1 MLRYIFVFYIWLQNI
16 LLMRKIL
23 LAMLLAVAIV
33 APGQMSAKKAKDPVV
48 MTVGNRDVRLSE
60 FEYLYK
66 KNNEQ
71 QQDSTTLDDYV
82 DMFVNYKRKVLAAEA
97 AGLDTLSEMVAEY
110 NRYRAELAAPYM
122 RVQSVDDSLKRVAY
136 SHFLENVSV
145 NHIIVAPQTATRTRK
160 QQWALLDSLRGLLK
174 NGADFGELAARYS
187 ADPAAKSTKG
197 AMGCVPVGVFPYEF
211 EDMAY
216 RTPVGDVS
224 PVFETMFGLHI
235 LQVSGRRPDIGR
247 VKARHILKVTNGLD
261 SDAADKKRAEADSL
275 YRLLLSGADFK
286 KIASEETEDPSG
298 KNNGGD
304 LPWFGAG
311 RMVPEFEEAAFSL
324 SDGEISKP
332 VRTSYGYHIILRE
345 GYKKCDS
352 YESMEKELGDMI
364 ARDSRGGLSHRRKL
378 DEGRRRWKVTPVV
391 KAEKLV
397 TSVFKENGGWNEN
410 AKSVLSDMNS
420 VVVKSRIGDVKIADV
435 VKEMPAADI
444 SDVESAETAY
454 KAAVNRIVDNMVESA
469 FLAVLPD
476 EEASYR
482 NLLNEYRDGMLLYEI
497 SNREVWNKANT
508 DLDGLQEYFEQHRSD
523 YVWDRPHY
531 RGYVLAAVSD
541 SVADAAL
548 SFLNGTDIEDSAL
561 TAELR
566 KKFGTNAKL
575 EKVITAQGATKIVD
589 YIGFGGARP
598 EAGERGRWVA
608 YRPYKGEILQQPQS
622 AMDVKSQVSMA
633 YQKYLEAQWL
643 ERLKL
648 AYPEKLNRAVLS
660 AIK

>member
-1 MLRYIFVFYIWLQNI
+1 M
-16 LLMRKIL
+16 
-23 LAMLLAVAIV
+23 
-33 APGQMSAKKAKDPVV
+33 
-48 MTVGNRDVRLSE
+48 
-60 FEYLYK
+60 
-66 KNNEQ
+66 
-71 QQDSTTLDDYV
+71 
-82 DMFVNYKRKVLAAEA
+82 
-97 AGLDTLSEMVAEY
+97 
-110 NRYRAELAAPYM
+110 
-122 RVQSVDDSLKRVAY
+122 
-136 SHFLENVSV
+136 
-145 NHIIVAPQTATRTRK
+145 
-160 QQWALLDSLRGLLK
+160 
-174 NGADFGELAARYS
+174 
-187 ADPAAKSTKG
+187 
-197 AMGCVPVGVFPYEF
+197 
-211 EDMAY
+211 
-216 RTPVGDVS
+216 
-224 PVFETMFGLHI
+224 
-235 LQVSGRRPDIGR
+235 
-247 VKARHILKVTNGLD
+247 
-261 SDAADKKRAEADSL
+261 
-275 YRLLLSGADFK
+275 
-286 KIASEETEDPSG
+286 
-298 KNNGGD
+298 
-304 LPWFGAG
+304 
-311 RMVPEFEEAAFSL
+311 
-324 SDGEISKP
+324 
-332 VRTSYGYHIILRE
+332 
-345 GYKKCDS
+345 
-352 YESMEKELGDMI
+352 
-364 ARDSRGGLSHRRKL
+364 
-378 DEGRRRWKVTPVV
+378 V

-435 VKEMPAADI
+435 VKDMPAADI
-444 SDVESAETAY
+444 SDVESAESAY

-476 EEASYR
+476 EEASYL

-575 EKVITAQGATKIVD
+575 EKVITAQGSTKIVD